1 MANNT
6 GFFFISLLED
16 INNINDIDT
25 IIDEI
30 SYAIYH
36 KIALRI
42 GVSTIYINHVA
53 LHQALLRYSKDVYGF
68 ARTKKEIAKYIK
80 DNNILDSIM
89 YNIKYSAGFMLET
102 DKPHINKKIAYL
114 CYHLSC
120 LKPFSASKMDANF
133 YQDVEQMD
141 YIENHF
147 NEVIIYFIIIII
159 LSSGKSNLN
168 ISDENKK
175 HLIHSLRYRK
185 LNRSSLE
192 LVFENIIPK
201 YKLY

>member
-1 MANNT
+1 M
-6 GFFFISLLED
+6 
-16 INNINDIDT
+16 
-25 IIDEI
+25 
-30 SYAIYH
+30 
-36 KIALRI
+36 RI
-42 GVSTIYINHVA
+42 GISSVYINYVA
-53 LHQALLRYSKDVYGF
+53 LYQALLRYSKDVYGF
-68 ARTKKEIAKYIK
+68 TRAKKEIAKHIK

-89 YNIKYSAGFMLET
+89 SKIKYSAGFMLET

-120 LKPFSASKMDANF
+120 LKPFSASKMDAKF

-147 NEVIIYFIIIII
+147 NEVIIYFIVIII
-159 LSSGKSNLN
+159 LSGGKFNLN
-168 ISDENKK
+168 INAENKK

-192 LVFENIIPK
+192 LVFENIII
-201 YKLY
+201 